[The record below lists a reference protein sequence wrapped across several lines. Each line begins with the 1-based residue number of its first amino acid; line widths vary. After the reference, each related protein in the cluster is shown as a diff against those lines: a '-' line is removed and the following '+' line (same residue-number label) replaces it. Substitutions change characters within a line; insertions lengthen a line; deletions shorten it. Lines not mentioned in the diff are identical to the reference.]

1 MNNTPHTDWWASLK
15 HGGLL
20 IGPSAL
26 REYFPEPAPELLYR
40 ESEALRRAL
49 SRWESGTADGER
61 GLLATILEE
70 LCGFNDDA
78 GGQWFRGT
86 HVPRD
91 WTRHSVTGEA
101 IKPRQVWQGPGQARL
116 PVFVETGGKARLG
129 IGRGRRTVSRALEWL
144 RATGEPLAL
153 VTNLRQWRLLY
164 VGRDFH
170 AWAESDVDLWF
181 EGGLPGL
188 QITALRTLLSPRT
201 VVPEDEDGT
210 APLLAAI
217 QASRKG
223 QAELSGELG
232 ERVRL
237 AVERLIDEHRD
248 QLGELVDSGVAT
260 PRDIYLA
267 GTRIMMRLVV
277 ILFAESRDLLPRDN
291 PVYHGSY
298 GLEGLRDN
306 LIRAGGG
313 DPARLRQR
321 FGAWPRILALMRLV
335 REGSHHPDLE
345 IPRYG
350 GELFAPGTPESG
362 DGISRSMAVF
372 ENPAHGP
379 SDATVHHL
387 LTLLTRSHVKV
398 RQGRQST
405 RIETT
410 VDFSNLSSE
419 YIGILYE
426 GLLDFELRRSAPED
440 PMVFL
445 ALGKEPVLPLSRLEG
460 MDDAALKSLLESVK
474 KDKDDAV
481 GDDTGDEEELPEDM
495 AEESD
500 HDTGAEEDEVREE
513 AAEPESDDESDD
525 AHQAA
530 RTRALE
536 WARRA
541 ATAAGVVRKRKGRQ
555 SAAAQTEYEAK
566 LEEVASKLIKRVV
579 VPGEWFLVRWGGT
592 RKGRGTFYTRPQLAV
607 PTVQRTLRPLAC
619 SPPEDAPADEEVELL
634 PANRWRPR
642 RPEEILALKV
652 CDPAMGSG
660 SFLVGALRYLTDT
673 LYDSLFHHGRIRE
686 EGDRTLI
693 ALLEGGDGEGSLA
706 DERLPAR
713 PDDEHFE
720 PRLRARLKR
729 YVVERCLYGVDIDP
743 LAVELSRLALWVET
757 MDRELPFEFLD
768 HKLKVGNSLVGTWFD
783 TFRDYP
789 IMAWERE
796 GGDKGHGTAVHHKKE
811 SWTKAIKD
819 IRNGLKPELE
829 AAITGQHG
837 LFEKVEG
844 EDPTTIHDQAL
855 VALERM
861 HTFAPQDVE
870 AKAAWYREHIAG
882 NPAVGKLKQ
891 AMDAWCATWL
901 WPADLLDYAPTPKT
915 LDRLSDEATQVVQ
928 ELATEHSFFHWEL
941 EFPDVFTGA
950 GSGFDAVLGN
960 PPWDIQKPNSKEYF
974 SNIDPLYRGYGKQE
988 ALDHQRSI
996 FSDDP
1001 EQERNWLLYNANFKA
1016 FSNWC
1021 KYAANPYGDPRSGK
1035 KFPVASAK
1043 RGDKL
1048 HDLWRDRRLRH
1059 KGYADPGHPYRHQGG
1074 GDINTYKLFLECSH
1088 AILRAGGRLGMI
1100 APSGI
1105 YTDKYTTDLR
1115 ELFVASCRW
1124 RWLFG
1129 FENREKVFDIDSRFK
1144 FGPLIV
1150 EKGGETDA
1158 ILTAFMHRDLADWER
1173 AERHVIPYP
1182 RAQIEK
1188 FSPWTRAIL
1197 EIRAQRDLEVL
1208 DKIYSNAV
1216 LLGDDNPQEWQLKFG
1231 TEFHSSNDSRLFPPL
1246 SQWQERGYK
1255 SNLYS
1260 RWSDKQGNTALPLYE
1275 GRMIGQFDFS
1285 EKGWVSGRGRSAEW
1299 RDIDWAQKTIEPQYL
1314 VSLEDVVGSDKFK
1327 PGPKVAYMRVSSAT
1341 NARTTIATYL
1351 SDFPSCDSVFLLRS
1365 RRLSIYDC
1373 LTAVGI
1379 LNSFVYDYAMRARF
1393 GGLNLSEFVM
1403 VETPMPSK
1411 RQVASIF
1418 LPMLETV
1425 SALSL
1430 PWVGFSVEW
1439 LCIRKAGAFEAL
1451 PWKKCWAVT
1460 EHERLRRRAML
1471 DAMVAVLYG
1480 HQLEDLSFVLS
1491 GCDYPSG
1498 ELPSSVSPKGFWRVD
1513 KDKTPELRKTVLS
1526 LLAFRDL
1533 LRMVDAYDGDQSK
1546 AICAFCANN
1555 DGEGWMLPEKVR
1567 LADLGLGHDERAQEL
1582 QPVREKMGPRLYD
1595 WQLEQTVEES
1605 WAECEQH
1612 ARNIL
1617 GDEEFERM
1625 MENQEEEEYPR
1636 IGSSGSADS
1645 IAESGEDDMTTQG
1658 GQRSLF

>member
-1 MNNTPHTDWWASLK
+1 MNDKSHTDWWASLK

-26 REYFPEPAPELLYR
+26 REYFPEPAAGLSYR

-49 SRWESGTADGER
+49 SRWESETEDGER
-61 GLLATILEE
+61 GLLSTVLEE
-70 LCGFNDDA
+70 LCGFNDHE
-78 GGQWFRGT
+78 GGQWLRGT

-101 IKPRQVWQGPGQARL
+101 IKPRQLWQGPGEARL

-164 VGRDFH
+164 AGLDFH

-181 EGGLPGL
+181 EGGLPGP

-201 VVPEDEDGT
+201 LIPEHEDATG
-210 APLLAAI
+210 PLLAAI

-232 ERVRL
+232 ERVRQ

-248 QLGELVDSGVAT
+248 QLGELVDAGTAS
-260 PRDIYLA
+260 PREVYLA

-277 ILFAESRDLLPRDN
+277 MLFAESRDLLPRDN

-298 GLEGLRDN
+298 GLEGLRDS

-321 FGAWPRILALMRLV
+321 FGAWPRILGLMRLV

-350 GELFAPGTPESG
+350 GELFAPGDPEA
-362 DGISRSMAVF
+362 DNGISRALAVF
-372 ENPAHGP
+372 ENPGHGP

-405 RIETT
+405 RVETT

-445 ALGKEPVLPLSRLEG
+445 AMGKEPVLPLSRLEG
-460 MDDAALKSLLESVK
+460 MNDAALKSLLESVK
-474 KDKDDAV
+474 KDKDDAP
-481 GDDTGDEEELPEDM
+481 GDEAGEEEALAEDGPEETDDDTDGDEDK
-495 AEESD
+495 
-500 HDTGAEEDEVREE
+500 VREE
-513 AAEPESDDESDD
+513 AAGPGADEETDD
-525 AHQAA
+525 AHQEAQ
-530 RTRALE
+530 TRALE
-536 WARRA
+536 WAKRA
-541 ATAAGVVRKRKGRQ
+541 AAAAGVVRKPKGRAG
-555 SAAAQTEYEAK
+555 AAAQAEYEAK
-566 LEEVASKLIKRVV
+566 RQQAASKLIKRVV

-619 SPPEDAPADEEVELL
+619 APPDDAPADENIELL
-634 PANRWRPR
+634 PANQWRPR

-693 ALLEGGDGEGSLA
+693 ALLEGADGEGSLA

-743 LAVELSRLALWVET
+743 LAVELARLALWVET

-768 HKLKVGNSLVGTWFD
+768 HKLKTGNSLIGTWFD

-796 GGDKGHGTAVHHKKE
+796 GGDKSHGTAVHHKKE

-819 IRNGLKPELE
+819 MRNGLKPELE
-829 AAITGQHG
+829 DAITGQHG

-844 EDPTTIHDQAL
+844 EDPAAIHDQAL

-861 HTFAPQDVE
+861 HSFAPQDVE
-870 AKAAWYREHIAG
+870 AKAAWYRENIAG
-882 NPAVGKLKQ
+882 NPAVRKLKE
-891 AMDAWCATWL
+891 AMDAWCATWFL
-901 WPADLLDYAPTPKT
+901 PADLLDYAPTPKT
-915 LDRLSDEATQVVQ
+915 LDRLSGEATEVVQ
-928 ELATEHSFFHWEL
+928 ELAAELGFFHWEL

-988 ALDHQRSI
+988 ALDHQLAI
-996 FSDDP
+996 FNDDP
-1001 EQERNWLLYNANFKA
+1001 EQERNWLLYNAGFKA

-1035 KFPVASAK
+1035 KFPVANGK

-1059 KGYADPGHPYRHQGG
+1059 KGYADPGHPYCHQGG
-1074 GDINTYKLFLECSH
+1074 GDINTYKLFLESSH
-1088 AILRAGGRLGMI
+1088 TILRPGGRLGMI

-1124 RWLFG
+1124 HWLFG

-1150 EKGGETDA
+1150 EKGGETDT
-1158 ILTAFMHRDLADWER
+1158 ILTAFMHRDLVDWER

-1182 RAQIEK
+1182 RAQIEN

-1216 LLGDDNPQEWQLKFG
+1216 LLGDDGPDGWGIQY
-1231 TEFHSSNDSRLFPPL
+1231 TREFDMTNDSNLFKPRP
-1246 SQWQERGYK
+1246 WWEERGYRPDE
-1255 SNLYS
+1255 YG
-1260 RWSDKQGNTALPLYE
+1260 RWIGPDGDVALPVYE

-1285 EKGWVSGRGRSAEW
+1285 EKGWVSGKGRSAVW
-1299 RDIDWAQKTIEPQYL
+1299 RDIDWDNKAFEPQFLMSDETYKGATDREGRPKAIH
-1314 VSLEDVVGSDKFK
+1314 SLKLGFMDI
-1327 PGPKVAYMRVSSAT
+1327 SSAT
-1341 NARTTIATYL
+1341 NSRTMISAL
-1351 SDFPSCDSVFLLRS
+1351 VP
-1365 RRLSIYDC
+1365 DC
-1373 LTAVGI
+1373 PCGNKVPVL
-1379 LNSFVYDYAMRARF
+1379 
-1393 GGLNLSEFVM
+1393 
-1403 VETPMPSK
+1403 
-1411 RQVASIF
+1411 ASTHNA
-1418 LPMLETV
+1418 ETV
-1425 SALSL
+1425 STTLLCGIFNSLAYDYQIRNRLGGLTLNYFILEESAIPYLGKLSTTSILRLVMRLTATHPRFAPYWLELKSVLKDQTWKKLWALTTHERFRIRCMLEAISYAMY
-1430 PWVGFSVEW
+1430 GFNTNDVEW
-1439 LCIRKAGAFEAL
+1439 ILAE
-1451 PWKKCWAVT
+1451 
-1460 EHERLRRRAML
+1460 
-1471 DAMVAVLYG
+1471 
-1480 HQLEDLSFVLS
+1480 
-1491 GCDYPSG
+1491 CDHPSG
-1498 ELPSSVSPKGFWRVD
+1498 KLPNNLNPKGFWRINRND
-1513 KDKTPELRKTVLS
+1513 DPELRLTVLS
-1526 LLAFRDL
+1526 LVAFRNL
-1533 LRMVDAYDGDQSK
+1533 QA
-1546 AICAFCANN
+1546 AIEENGGEMEKGIEAFCKQNN
-1555 DGEGWMLPEKVR
+1555 SDGWIFPKELCLE
-1567 LADLGLGHDERAQEL
+1567 DFGLGHDDRAKQS
-1582 QPVREKMGPRLYD
+1582 QPVRERMGPRFYD
-1595 WQLEQTVEES
+1595 WQLEQSAEES
-1605 WAECEQH
+1605 WVECEQH

-1617 GDEEFERM
+1617 GDKELEKLLSGEGEEGRS
-1625 MENQEEEEYPR
+1625 N
-1636 IGSSGSADS
+1636 SV
-1645 IAESGEDDMTTQG
+1645 AESVKEPITQYSG
-1658 GQRSLF
+1658 TGQGSLF